1 MTVDGTGSSWENS
14 GDVLFGGSAC
24 VSCFGSPTLNI
35 QNHGTVSVGGQLL
48 LGEIGAIRSDG
59 TGNLAGNVKYAG
71 TISPGNLPGRLRID
85 GNLTNNVGN
94 FQNGKLQ
101 FALASTTSFA
111 KLEVTG
117 NVSLGGML
125 EVIRLGGH
133 NPTAGQ
139 SYDLLDWGGS
149 LTGTFSTI
157 QLPPLAAGLDWNT
170 SQLYV
175 TGVISVVGAA
185 TTGRLQPKRDRRRGR
200 LRAVAQWRSP
210 PKRSRYTRC
219 RQRGRLHRVAY
230 PLR

>member
-1 MTVDGTGSSWENS
+1 M
-14 GDVLFGGSAC
+14 F
-24 VSCFGSPTLNI
+24 SCFGSPTLNI

-71 TISPGNLPGRLRID
+71 TISPGNLPGARID

-101 FALASTTSFA
+101 FALACTTSFA

-117 NVSLGGML
+117 NVSLFFGGML

-170 SQLYV
+170 SQLYI
-175 TGVISVVGAA
+175 TGSSRSSVRHFPA
-185 TTGRLQPKRDRRRGR
+185 TTTITASSMRPTTCYGAMAVPCRTKSIHPVLSTRPITPRGVPASVI
-200 LRAVAQWRSP
+200 RAVARAP
-210 PKRSRYTRC
+210 T
-219 RQRGRLHRVAY
+219 
-230 PLR
+230 